1 MSPRAELQRTLA
13 IASNTFREAI
23 RDRILYLLLA
33 FALLMI
39 GSSLLMSLLTVGSRE
54 KIIKDLGLSAIALF
68 GVLTAIFVGVGLVFK
83 EIDRR
88 TIYTIVTKP
97 VGRSQF
103 ILGKF
108 LGLTLTLSVNLVIMS
123 AGFYALLFFEKC
135 ADAALLPAIL
145 LILFELLVVTALA
158 ILFSSFSTPILSAL
172 FTLSCYLVGH
182 LSWSLRLLEGRLE
195 TGWGRALCEVLY
207 WVLPNLERFNI
218 RSQAVHGVA
227 VSGSEVGLAMVYGL
241 AYAGILIAAACACFE
256 RRDFV

>member
-1 MSPRAELQRTLA
+1 MNKILA
-13 IASNTFREAI
+13 IAANTFREAI

-39 GSSLLMSLLTVGSRE
+39 GSSLVLSLLTVGSRE

-103 ILGKF
+103 ILGKY
-108 LGLTLTLSVNLVIMS
+108 LGLAMTLTVNLVIM
-123 AGFYALLFFEKC
+123 AIGFFILLAIEQC
-135 ADAALLPAIL
+135 ADAGLLPAIAL
-145 LILFELLVVTALA
+145 TLFELLVVTALA
-158 ILFSSFSTPILSAL
+158 ILFSSFSTPILSTL

-182 LSWSLRLLEGRLE
+182 LSWSLRLLEERVQAD
-195 TGWGRALCEVLY
+195 WGRALCEVLY
-207 WVLPNLERFNI
+207 WVLPNLQRFNI
-218 RSQAVHGVA
+218 RAQAVHGVP
-227 VSGSEVGLAMVYGL
+227 VSVAEIGLAMVYGA
-241 AYAGILIAAACACFE
+241 AYAALLVAAACACFQ

>member
-1 MSPRAELQRTLA
+1 MHKTLA
-13 IASNTFREAI
+13 IAANTFREAI

-39 GSSLLMSLLTVGSRE
+39 ASSLVLSLLTVGSRE
-54 KIIKDLGLSAIALF
+54 KIIQDLGLSAISLF

-97 VGRSQF
+97 VGRAQF
-103 ILGKF
+103 ILGKY
-108 LGLTLTLSVNLVIMS
+108 LGLALTLTVNLVVMT
-123 AGFYALLFFEKC
+123 AGFYTLLAIEGS
-135 ADAALLPAIL
+135 ARARLLPAVL
-145 LILFELLVVTALA
+145 LTLFELLVVTAVA
-158 ILFSSFSTPILSAL
+158 IFFSSFSTPILSAL

-182 LSWSLRLLEGRLE
+182 LTWSLRLLQGRLHA
-195 TGWGRALCEVLY
+195 GWGRALCEVLY

-218 RSQAVHGVA
+218 KAEAVHGAPVTA
-227 VSGSEVGLAMVYGL
+227 GEMVLAMLYGV
-241 AYAGILIAAACACFE
+241 AYATLVIAAACACFQ

>member
-1 MSPRAELQRTLA
+1 MHKTLA
-13 IASNTFREAI
+13 IAANTFREAI

-39 GSSLLMSLLTVGSRE
+39 ASSLVLSLLTVGSRE
-54 KIIKDLGLSAIALF
+54 KIIQDLGLSAISLF

-97 VGRSQF
+97 VGRAQF
-103 ILGKF
+103 ILGKY
-108 LGLTLTLSVNLVIMS
+108 LGLALTLTVNLVVMT
-123 AGFYALLFFEKC
+123 AGFYTLLAIEGS
-135 ADAALLPAIL
+135 ARARLLPAVVL
-145 LILFELLVVTALA
+145 TLFELLVVTAVA
-158 ILFSSFSTPILSAL
+158 IFFSSFSTPILSAL

-182 LSWSLRLLEGRLE
+182 LSWSLRLLQGRLHA
-195 TGWGRALCEVLY
+195 GWSRALCEVLY

-218 RSQAVHGVA
+218 KAEAVHGAPVTA
-227 VSGSEVGLAMVYGL
+227 GEMALAMLYGI
-241 AYAGILIAAACACFE
+241 AYATLVIAAACACFE